1 MNKLHFMYVIFTYLA
16 GFFLYTMIMNILRF
30 EVLIFETFKD
40 KKGVNINAEIIKAS
54 EGENKG
60 RNNL

>member
-30 EVLIFETFKD
+30 DILISETFKD
-40 KKGVNINAEIIKAS
+40 KKGENINALNIKTS

-60 RNNL
+60 RNN